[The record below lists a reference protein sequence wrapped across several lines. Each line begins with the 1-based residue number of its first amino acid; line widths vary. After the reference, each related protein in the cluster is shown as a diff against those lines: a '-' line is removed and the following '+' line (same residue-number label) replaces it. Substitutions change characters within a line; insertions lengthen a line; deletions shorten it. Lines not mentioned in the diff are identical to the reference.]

1 MIKLMVK
8 INKIAFISVLF
19 LFVAGFVFAQQNT
32 TQQKVDALQLYY
44 NGQYAQAIAACQQ
57 ELVANPNNLDSYV
70 VMCWALVKNRQYAEA
85 EQWANAGL
93 RVNTYDHRLI
103 EILGEAKFYL
113 GKNREA
119 LDLFEQYISYVP
131 NMSGRVGNAY
141 YFMGE
146 IYIRQGKYQHA
157 DISLTMAVRLEPLLD
172 YWWMRLGYARE
183 MAGSYRT
190 AVAAYEKSL
199 SLNAGQTDAARGRE
213 RAQARL

>member
-1 MIKLMVK
+1 MKANV
-8 INKIAFISVLF
+8 AFSTHKFILAVLAA
-19 LFVAGFVFAQQNT
+19 LLLAGLSFG
-32 TQQKVDALQLYY
+32 QQKQDALQLYY
-44 NGQYAQAIAACQQ
+44 NGQYAQAIAVCQQ

-70 VMCWALVKNRQYAEA
+70 VMCWSLVKNRQYAEA

-93 RVNTYDHRLI
+93 RVNAYDHRLV

-119 LDLFEQYISYVP
+119 LELFEQYISYVP
-131 NMSGRVGNAY
+131 NSGGRVGSAY

-146 IYIRQGKYQHA
+146 IYIRQGRYQHA

-183 MAGSYRT
+183 MAGSYRA

-199 SLNAGQTDAARGRE
+199 SLNAGQADAARGRE

>member
-1 MIKLMVK
+1 MIRLTSKV
-8 INKIAFISVLF
+8 NKSFFVGVFISLMTTGLF
-19 LFVAGFVFAQQNT
+19 CQEKL
-32 TQQKVDALQLYY
+32 DALQLYY
-44 NGQYAQAIAACQQ
+44 NGQYAQAIAVCQE

-70 VMCWALVKNRQYAEA
+70 VMCWGLVKNRQYAEA

-93 RVNTYDHRLI
+93 RVNAYDHRLI

-131 NMSGRVGNAY
+131 NMGGRVGSAY

-157 DISLTMAVRLEPLLD
+157 DIALTMAVRLEPLLD

-183 MAGSYRT
+183 MSGSYRS
-190 AVAAYEKSL
+190 AVAAYERSL
-199 SLNAGQTDAARGRE
+199 SLNAGQTDAARGRD
-213 RAQARL
+213 RAQAQL

>member
-1 MIKLMVK
+1 MK
-8 INKIAFISVLF
+8 NKNEFALRGFLLAVFLGLF
-19 LFVAGFVFAQQNT
+19 AAGPALAQQRA
-32 TQQKVDALQLYY
+32 DALQLYY
-44 NGQYAQAIAACQQ
+44 NGQYAQAIAICQQ

-93 RVNTYDHRLI
+93 RISAYDHRLM

-119 LDLFEQYISYVP
+119 LELFERYISYVP
-131 NMSGRVGNAY
+131 TNGARIGSAY

-146 IYIRQGKYQHA
+146 IYIRQGRYQHA

-183 MAGSYRT
+183 MAGSYRS
-190 AVAAYEKSL
+190 AVAAYDKSL
-199 SLNAGQTDAARGRE
+199 SLNAGQTDAARGRD
-213 RAQARL
+213 RAQAHL

>member
-1 MIKLMVK
+1 MR
-8 INKIAFISVLF
+8 NKSEFALRGQVLAVF
-19 LFVAGFVFAQQNT
+19 LGLLAAGPAPAQQR
-32 TQQKVDALQLYY
+32 VDALQLYY
-44 NGQYAQAIAACQQ
+44 DGQYAQAIAICQQ
-57 ELVANPNNLDSYV
+57 ELVTNPNNLDSYV

-93 RVNTYDHRLI
+93 RISAYDHRLM

-113 GKNREA
+113 GKNRES
-119 LDLFEQYISYVP
+119 LELFERYLSYAP
-131 NMSGRVGNAY
+131 NGARSGSAY

-146 IYIRQGKYQHA
+146 IYIRQGRYQHA

-183 MAGSYRT
+183 MAGSYRS

-199 SLNAGQTDAARGRE
+199 SLNAGQADAARGRD
-213 RAQARL
+213 RAQAHL